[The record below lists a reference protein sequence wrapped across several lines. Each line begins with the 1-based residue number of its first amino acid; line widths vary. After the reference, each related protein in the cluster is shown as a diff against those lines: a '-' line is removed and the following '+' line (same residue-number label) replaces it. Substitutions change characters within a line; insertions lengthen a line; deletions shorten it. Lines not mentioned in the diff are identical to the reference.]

1 MVPPKE
7 YFYYLKTAFKKN
19 HVHGYMIG
27 HKANRKICIYAEG
40 DKWIVSEVWRGVA
53 VSPTEYNLDNIWHA
67 CEDIIARLARDEK
80 HRKKIWMDW
89 ASPSNWAEK
98 MDEPVS
104 MRVIS
109 SEEAM
114 QIIKRRNNDQKVCSK
129 DRKLRCITD

>member
-1 MVPPKE
+1 MVSSKV

-27 HKANRKICIYAEG
+27 RKANRKTCIYSEEG
-40 DKWIVSEVWRGVA
+40 KWIVSEVRRGVA
-53 VSPTEYNLDNIWHA
+53 VSPAEYNLDNIWHA

-98 MDEPVS
+98 MDEPIS
-104 MRVIS
+104 IRVIS
-109 SEEAM
+109 QEEANM
-114 QIIKRRNNDQKVCSK
+114 ILLNRGQCKTK
-129 DRKLRCITD
+129 DKE

>member
-1 MVPPKE
+1 MVSPKE

-27 HKANRKICIYAEG
+27 RKANRKTCIYSEG
-40 DKWIVSEVWRGVA
+40 DKWIVSEVRCGVA
-53 VSPTEYNLDNIWHA
+53 VSPTEYNLSDIWRA

-129 DRKLRCITD
+129 DRELRCITD